1 MAIEAKEKSMLKE
14 LALLFFKLGSL
25 AFGGPAAHIAM
36 MEDEVV
42 KRRNWITHDHFLDL
56 LGATNLIPG
65 PNSTEMAIHVG
76 YVKAGWK
83 GLIVAGACFVLP
95 SFVITLVCARLYAE
109 FGSVPEA
116 SRIMWGIRSAVIAV
130 IAAAVPRLGK
140 PLVRNRFML
149 VLGLAVVALNLLHVD
164 EIVLLLGSGAVG
176 LLWAMR
182 HSLKQR
188 AGTLLCLAF
197 LPTMLMFT
205 PFVLSGGVMDS
216 PTLAGLG
223 LFFLKIGSILYGSG
237 YVLVA
242 FLQGGLVET
251 RHWLTQGQL
260 VDAIAVGQFTPGPLS
275 STATFI
281 GYQLL
286 GLPGAAVATAGMFLP
301 SFIFVLVTGRFIPK
315 LRKSPLAGGFLDGV
329 NAASLGLMVAVC
341 ITLGISTLT
350 GIPSWIIF
358 ALAAIILIRWNVNPS
373 WIVVGSA
380 LVGWVL
386 SIYKI

>member
-1 MAIEAKEKSMLKE
+1 MKTRLRE
-14 LALLFFKLGSL
+14 LAFLFFKLGTV

-42 KRRNWITHDHFLDL
+42 NRRSWITHQHFLDM

-83 GLIVAGACFVLP
+83 GLIVAGACFIFP
-95 SFVITLVCARLYAE
+95 SFVITLVCARLYVE

-116 SRIMWGIRSAVIAV
+116 TRIMWGIRAAVIAV
-130 IAAAVPRLGK
+130 IVAAVPRLGK

-164 EIVLLLGSGAVG
+164 EVALLLGSGAVG
-176 LLWAMR
+176 LVWAMR
-182 HSLKQR
+182 DRLKQHP
-188 AGTLLCLAF
+188 GTLLCLAL
-197 LPTMLMFT
+197 LPPMVMFT
-205 PFVLSGGVMDS
+205 PFALSGGGTDS

-260 VDAIAVGQFTPGPLS
+260 VDAIAVGQLTPGPLS

-286 GLPGAAVATAGMFLP
+286 GLPGAAVATAGMFFP
-301 SFIFVLVTGRFIPK
+301 SFIFVFATSRFIPK

-341 ITLGISTLT
+341 VTLGLTTLT
-350 GIPSWIIF
+350 GIRSWIIF
-358 ALAAIILIRWNVNPS
+358 ALAAIILIRWNVHPA
-373 WIVVGSA
+373 WIVAGSA
-380 LVGWVL
+380 IIGYL
-386 SIYKI
+386 SSFGSI